1 MYLPGVVLIK
11 QSRTPP
17 EQAQQ
22 GAVSSHFRKSIRHH
36 PNEGLLDP
44 RLLVGPP
51 APTPLSSSPLKKIG
65 GLGVG
70 THQGGPHCLPCLLL
84 HPGRIKVLEFLG
96 GERRMRTLLPWHQ
109 GCVLICHERGAHP
122 ADLKP
127 PLSQF
132 PLPVFMNPLASA
144 FPSTAITL
152 KIRTCG

>member
-22 GAVSSHFRKSIRHH
+22 GAVSSHFRKSIIHH

-44 RLLVGPP
+44 LLLVGPP

-96 GERRMRTLLPWHQ
+96 TTLAEKDVCAP
-109 GCVLICHERGAHP
+109 CCRGTRAACSFATKEGP
-122 ADLKP
+122 T
-127 PLSQF
+127 QQ
-132 PLPVFMNPLASA
+132 
-144 FPSTAITL
+144 T
-152 KIRTCG
+152 